1 MTGLPI
7 QPIDEELQTLQRE
20 VQRMLGRCLLR
31 LQQYEQLMKA
41 IVAHHEISASGS
53 PLESNQAER
62 IADAANKTLGT
73 LVGTLLGTYVTSGEQ
88 DEVAGAAREA
98 GDEGEEDGRL
108 RLVEPG
114 DADAPVEDLVGR
126 AEAGL
131 PDAVEGAP
139 NDRVS
144 AA

>member
-88 DEVAGAAREA
+88 DEVA
-98 GDEGEEDGRL
+98 
-108 RLVEPG
+108 EP
-114 DADAPVEDLVGR
+114 DAPD
-126 AEAGL
+126 
-131 PDAVEGAP
+131 
-139 NDRVS
+139 NIIS
-144 AA
+144 FKM